1 VRAFFE
7 LPGTEGGEEDAG
19 RAEEDELPGPK
30 EQGTQKILETSDAAK
45 ARRMRDFFGS
55 AEVEGEKD
63 AGPAE
68 QGTQQIIETSVVRRR
83 RISDAPFGP
92 TAGG

>member
-1 VRAFFE
+1 LAE
-7 LPGTEGGEEDAG
+7 AEGEEGAG
-19 RAEEDELPGPK
+19 PAEGEELPGPT
-30 EQGTQKILETSDAAK
+30 ERGPRRAREPLDAAK

-55 AEVEGEKD
+55 AEVEGEED

-68 QGTQQIIETSVVRRR
+68 QGTQQILETSVVRRR
-83 RISDAPFGP
+83 RISDAPFDP

>member
-1 VRAFFE
+1 
-7 LPGTEGGEEDAG
+7 
-19 RAEEDELPGPK
+19 
-30 EQGTQKILETSDAAK
+30 
-45 ARRMRDFFGS
+45 MRDFFGS
-55 AEVEGEKD
+55 AEVVEGEKD

-68 QGTQQIIETSVVRRR
+68 QGTQQILETEVVRRR